1 MSYPYEQLS
10 LRTKRL
16 ATAFVTLSFA
26 SCGIAASL
34 ENLRFENFASGED
47 LPSLWARSVFQDEK
61 GYVWIPTNNNLVRY
75 DSQRFRAFIPNPDV
89 KGAIS
94 TNKPVKVISDS
105 EGNLW
110 VASPQ
115 GLDRFD
121 YDTEQFENF
130 PLLDPMGQSLSR
142 SPNLFELMHDGRLLL
157 GTLTGLYLFD
167 PKSLAWSER
176 LTGIGG
182 PQTRFK
188 DAFET
193 SPGRYLVA
201 TTNGVW
207 SFDVENLQLKN
218 LSFISDDGED
228 IGKSDAASILVDNQ
242 QRTWIAL
249 MNDRLYCFDRD
260 GKQVRFK
267 VDGKPY
273 DETDLTHF
281 RMLFLDKDGILWAT
295 PLHSGLIALP
305 TDSLDFIH
313 IKQGDSRK
321 GSLPANSIHSI
332 YELQDG
338 TLCFGTESDGVFK
351 LDSHRLPLVH
361 HRSSRQPNGL
371 PFRAPAFLAPAPDGQ
386 LWVINSRGQK
396 LFFDPVSN
404 VFIPA
409 GEIRS
414 PVPRRPIFDAV
425 SDKEGNL
432 YFLTSNEIFRY
443 EKQSNNLE
451 RLNFSRPDQSI
462 SRFDFPTQLF
472 MDSQGILWLL
482 GGRIHLYDPRSGS
495 VTRIRSP
502 KIFGDGRTLAN
513 CAYEMSNGDVWIG
526 TRNRGIHYYSR
537 SQNSFTR
544 SLTPAENPLRL
555 KQRPVYDIEVDNQ
568 SRVWVATSGGLTRWD
583 PSTETFENFYNLE
596 GLGTADISGLAFD
609 SEQCLWAISS
619 KGLFCYDLNSENL
632 QRFTNEQGLLSQSF
646 SRNAFEMLPNGYLA
660 IGGSNGLKV
669 IDTSKL
675 TPPTAPPKPM
685 VTRIMLT
692 DDSAQFVK
700 LDQTVYAQNRN
711 ENSITLNHDQ
721 NTLILELASF
731 NYSRNPN
738 HSLLYKIDGLIG
750 EWTSIGQQNELIF
763 PSLSPGKF
771 TFRLKAETNNGF
783 LTSEETTIDFS
794 IRPPYWKTIPFQS
807 AGAII
812 AILAILGFFR
822 NRTRIFKATNNRLE
836 KLVTER
842 TIELQDSREEAIASR
857 DEAENANKAKSRFL
871 ASVTHEIRTPMN
883 GIIGM
888 NHMLMQAN
896 LAPEVRQ
903 YASVVSRSAESMLEL
918 INDILDLSR
927 IETGKFDLESNPFNL
942 LSVFEE
948 IAEIFAIEALEKQID
963 FKCLPDP
970 KLPYS
975 VIGDSLRVKQAIMN
989 LVGNAIKFTSEGSVT
1004 VDLRLIN
1011 ETAQS
1016 ALFECHI
1023 KDTGIGIAP
1032 GARDYLFEAFAQA
1045 DSSTARKFGGTGL
1058 GLSITK
1064 NLVEAMDGCIHFD
1077 SEPGKGTV
1085 FWFTFELE
1093 KDLKTIAAIENT
1105 PKPIINGTTL
1115 LALPDNEI
1123 ANWVSAGLTQSGF
1136 ANLLESN
1143 ATKLTAALDDEAIK
1157 YVLIDRSIVNE
1168 EVRNSIHAYKSERP
1182 LKIIA
1187 IQKLSDGLDQTKKD
1201 SKVFDTFLNYPL
1213 QLTQTLK
1220 TLLRQDTLLNESS
1233 TCPTIV
1239 VKPVYQKFTDKRVL
1253 IVDDNRTNQEVM
1265 KAFLSSL
1272 AITPDEAFD
1281 GEEAVSMSQKNRY
1294 DLIFMDCLMPKLDG
1308 YEATQL
1314 IRSDSENPNATTP
1327 IIALTANEIEG
1338 DREHCLKIGMND
1350 YLSKPIRPKELSTLL
1365 IEWLPSPLKPIA
1377 IN

>member
-1 MSYPYEQLS
+1 MSYPNEQLIPKS
-10 LRTKRL
+10 KRL
-16 ATAFVTLSFA
+16 ATAFVTLVFA
-26 SCGIAASL
+26 SCGFAASL
-34 ENLRFENFASGED
+34 ENLRFENFAGSED

-75 DSQRFRAFIPNPDV
+75 DSQRFRTFIPNPDV

-94 TNKPVKVISDS
+94 TNKPVKVTSDS

-110 VASPQ
+110 IASPQ

-121 YDTEQFENF
+121 YDTDQFENF

-167 PKSLAWSER
+167 PQSLAWSER

-207 SFDVENLQLKN
+207 SFDIESLQLKS
-218 LSFISDDGED
+218 LSFITDDGED

-260 GKQVRFK
+260 GKQVRFN

-273 DETDLTHF
+273 DETGLTHF

-295 PLHSGLIALP
+295 PLHGGLIALP
-305 TDSLDFIH
+305 QDSLDFIH
-313 IKQGDSRK
+313 IEQGDSTK
-321 GSLPANSIHSI
+321 GSLPGNSIHSM

-361 HRSSRQPNGL
+361 HRSSRQPNAL

-396 LFFDPVSN
+396 FFFDPVSN
-404 VFIPA
+404 TFIPA
-409 GEIRS
+409 GKTRPSAPRS
-414 PVPRRPIFDAV
+414 PIFDAV

-432 YFLTSNEIFRY
+432 YILTSKEIFRY
-443 EKQSNNLE
+443 EKQSRNLE
-451 RLNFSRPDQSI
+451 RLNFSRTDQSI

-482 GGRIHLYDPRSGS
+482 GGRIHLYDPRSRS

-502 KIFGDGRTLAN
+502 KMFGDGRTLAN

-537 SQNSFTR
+537 SEDSFTR
-544 SLTPAENPLRL
+544 SLSPSENPLRL
-555 KQRPVYDIEVDNQ
+555 KQKPVYDIEVDSQ

-596 GLGTADISGLAFD
+596 DLGTADISGLAFD
-609 SEQCLWAISS
+609 SEERLWAISS

-660 IGGSNGLKV
+660 IGGSNGLTV
-669 IDTSKL
+669 IDTRKL
-675 TPPTAPPKPM
+675 TPQAAPPKPI
-685 VTRIMLT
+685 VTRIMLS
-692 DDSAQFVK
+692 DHSAQFVK
-700 LDQTVYAQNRN
+700 LDHTVRAQNRN
-711 ENSITLNHDQ
+711 ENSITLNHNQ

-738 HSLLYKIDGLIG
+738 YSLLYKINGLIG

-783 LTSEETTIDFS
+783 MTSEETTIDFS

-807 AGAII
+807 AVVII
-812 AILAILGFFR
+812 VILAILGFLR
-822 NRTRIFKATNNRLE
+822 NRTRNITATNRRLE
-836 KLVTER
+836 NLVTER
-842 TIELQDSREEAIASR
+842 TIELQDSQEEAIAAR

-888 NHMLMQAN
+888 NHMLMEAN
-896 LAPEVRQ
+896 LAPELRQ
-903 YASVVSRSAESMLEL
+903 YASLVSRSAESMLEL

-927 IETGKFDLESNPFNL
+927 IEAGKFDLESTPFNL
-942 LSVFEE
+942 LSIFEE
-948 IAEIFAIEALEKQID
+948 IAEVFAIEAHEKRIA
-963 FKCLPDP
+963 FKCLPEP
-970 KLPYS
+970 GLPYL
-975 VIGDSLRVKQAIMN
+975 VIGDSLRVKQAIIN
-989 LVGNAIKFTSEGSVT
+989 LVGNSIKFTSEGSVT
-1004 VDLRLIN
+1004 LDLRLLK
-1011 ETAQS
+1011 ETSQRAT
-1016 ALFECHI
+1016 FECHV
-1023 KDTGIGIAP
+1023 KDTGIGIAQ
-1032 GARDYLFEAFAQA
+1032 GARDYLFEAFTQA
-1045 DSSTARKFGGTGL
+1045 DSSTARRFGGTGL

-1064 NLVEAMDGCIHFD
+1064 SLVEAMDGSIRVE
-1077 SEPGKGTV
+1077 SEPGKETV

-1093 KDLKTIAAIENT
+1093 KDLEAIAASENA
-1105 PKPIINGTTL
+1105 PKLNSSGTTL
-1115 LALPDNEI
+1115 IALPDREI
-1123 ANWVSAGLTQSGF
+1123 ANWLSKGLNQSGF
-1136 ANLLESN
+1136 ANVIENETDMLPAVLEDQLIRY
-1143 ATKLTAALDDEAIK
+1143 A
-1157 YVLIDRSIVNE
+1157 LIDRSLLNE
-1168 EVRNSIHAYKSERP
+1168 KTCDAISATKATRP
-1182 LKIIA
+1182 LKVIA
-1187 IQKLSDGLDQTKKD
+1187 VQYLSDGLNQMD
-1201 SKVFDTFLNYPL
+1201 SNPTITDTFLNYPL
-1213 QLTQTLK
+1213 RLTQTLK
-1220 TLLRQDTLLNESS
+1220 TLLYEKTTLSED
-1233 TCPTIV
+1233 
-1239 VKPVYQKFTDKRVL
+1239 PVTQSPSAKAFDPKFADKSVL
-1253 IVDDNRTNQEVM
+1253 IVDDNQTNQEVM
-1265 KAFLSSL
+1265 KAFLSSSG
-1272 AITPDEAFD
+1272 IIPDEAFN
-1281 GEEAVSMSQKNRY
+1281 GEQAISMSQKNKY
-1294 DLIFMDCLMPKLDG
+1294 DLIFMDCLMPILDG
-1308 YEATQL
+1308 YETTNI
-1314 IRSDSENPNATTP
+1314 IRSDNDNPNTSTT

-1338 DREHCLKIGMND
+1338 DRERCLKIGMNA
-1350 YLSKPIRPKELSTLL
+1350 YLPKPIRPKNLNALL
-1365 IEWLPSPLKPIA
+1365 HEWLPSPLKSITT
-1377 IN
+1377 N